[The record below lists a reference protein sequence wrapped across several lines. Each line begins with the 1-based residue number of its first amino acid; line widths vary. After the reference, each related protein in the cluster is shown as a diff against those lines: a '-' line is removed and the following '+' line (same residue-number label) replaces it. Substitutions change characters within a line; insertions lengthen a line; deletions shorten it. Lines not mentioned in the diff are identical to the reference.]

1 MGGIENQVCGLK
13 GLSDD
18 INQCLSPFC
27 WLLLSLSLFG
37 NRRSK
42 EEGNDQVDSV
52 QLVRVNNV
60 KIICIVW

>member
-1 MGGIENQVCGLK
+1 MGGIENQVCGQK
-13 GLSDD
+13 GLSEG

-27 WLLLSLSLFG
+27 WLLLSLSLFE

-42 EEGNDQVDSV
+42 EEGNGQVDSV

-60 KIICIVW
+60 KIISIVW